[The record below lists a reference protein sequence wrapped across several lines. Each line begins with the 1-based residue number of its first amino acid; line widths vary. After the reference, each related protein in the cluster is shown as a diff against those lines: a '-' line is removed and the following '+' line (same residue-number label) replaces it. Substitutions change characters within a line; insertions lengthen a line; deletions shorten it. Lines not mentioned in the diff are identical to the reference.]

1 MIEHVF
7 DPAISAAPVSVRT
20 DPGRIIVGPTN
31 FIELGSVQGLELS
44 PIQAALLVLA
54 LTRAIAAEL
63 EYSQA
68 LNDSC
73 RGAGQC
79 GFEGFEK

>member
-7 DPAISAAPVSVRT
+7 DPAIQSAPISVRA

-31 FIELGSVQGLELS
+31 FIEPNDVQGLELS
-44 PIQAALLVLA
+44 PIQAALLVLS
-54 LTRAIAAEL
+54 LTKAIAVEL
-63 EYSQA
+63 EYSQS

-73 RGAGQC
+73 RGPTNL
-79 GFEGFEK
+79 GFEGF